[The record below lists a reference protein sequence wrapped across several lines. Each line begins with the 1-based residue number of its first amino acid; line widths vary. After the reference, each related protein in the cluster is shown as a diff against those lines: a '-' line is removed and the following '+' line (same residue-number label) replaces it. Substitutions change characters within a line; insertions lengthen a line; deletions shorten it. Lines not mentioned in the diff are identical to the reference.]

1 MVTSRNR
8 TNGVVAQLSRTLDFA
23 RHQPPERHCP
33 VGYQRRS
40 PDDTAATATALPW
53 RPPVW
58 GFVSASGTA
67 ALSTALGHLAPGY
80 AGIVTLS
87 DARDVEEVDR
97 ETVAFE
103 AVMTVTTA
111 LLIVNEGGEV
121 SSGNRKTV
129 RRFLPR
135 DGQNETGKPD
145 LKDFTIAT

>member
-8 TNGVVAQLSRTLDFA
+8 TKGVAAQLSRTLDFA

-33 VGYQRRS
+33 VGYQRDS
-40 PDDTAATATALPW
+40 PVDTAATAAALPR

-58 GFVSASGTA
+58 GCVSGSGTA
-67 ALSTALGHLAPGY
+67 ALSTALGHLAPGH
-80 AGIVTLS
+80 AGMVTLS

-111 LLIVNEGGEV
+111 LVVVNEGGEV
-121 SSGNRKTV
+121 SSGDRGSV
-129 RRFLPR
+129 
-135 DGQNETGKPD
+135 E
-145 LKDFTIAT
+145 